1 MEYLKLGSRGLEVK
15 ALQVY
20 LNSVGFRIAE
30 SGPGSPGNETEF
42 FGALTETAL
51 KRFQQSKGI
60 NATGILGPQTRSIMG
75 FLDADDMYQERH
87 KNWYEQN
94 GIKIAHLPRG
104 EYVDVNTRKEYLFY
118 HHTGGWEIA
127 ENVIHGWAKDNRGR
141 IATEFVISGQ
151 SLTKD
156 TKAHDGRI
164 VQAFPTGRY
173 AWHLGAT
180 GSNYMHTNSIGIEVC
195 SHGALRRHTDGNVY
209 SLYAWDYKDFSPNY
223 RAHAN
228 QIVELVS
235 PYKGF
240 NLFHRYSDAQLES
253 LKKLT
258 LAIAERDS
266 IDVRAGVP
274 TWVKQEGV
282 EKAFAFRNDAWSG
295 KVKGLLVHG
304 NVTRDKHDM
313 YPQQELVDMMLSL

>member
-1 MEYLKLGSRGLEVK
+1 MEYLKLGSQGLEVK

-20 LNSVGFRIAE
+20 LNSMGFRVAE
-30 SGPGSPGNETEF
+30 SGPGSPGFETET
-42 FGALTETAL
+42 FGKLTEAAL
-51 KRFQQSKGI
+51 IRFQTSKNI
-60 NATGILGPQTRSIMG
+60 RPTGIVGPQTRAAMG
-75 FLDADDMYQERH
+75 FLDADDQYQEKN
-87 KNWYEQN
+87 KNWYAEN
-94 GIKIAHLPRG
+94 NIKIAHLPRG
-104 EYVDVNTRKEYLFY
+104 EYIDKQTRKEYLFY

-127 ENVIHGWAKDNRGR
+127 ENVIHGWAKDNRGQ

-173 AWHLGAT
+173 AWHLGGT
-180 GSNYMHTNSIGIEVC
+180 GSQYMHTNSIGIEVC
-195 SHGALRRHTDGNVY
+195 SHGALKKHTDGHVY
-209 SLYAWDYKDFSPNY
+209 SLYAWDFKNFGPTY
-223 RAHAN
+223 RAHPN
-228 QIVELVS
+228 QVVELS
-235 PYKGF
+235 NPYKGF
-240 NLFHRYSDAQLES
+240 SLFHKYSDGQLES

-274 TWVKQEGV
+274 TWIRNEGV
-282 EKAFAFRNDAWSG
+282 DKAFAFRNDAWSG

-304 NVTRDKHDM
+304 NVRQDKHDM
-313 YPQQELVDMMLSL
+313 YPQQELIDMILSL